1 MQVPDGGRS
10 RVLRARGV
18 HYPAERRINVGTPSR
33 SQLLQWVS
41 QVLGAPATVGAVESN
56 ATGSHPY
63 GQNSKNQA
71 ICQAQE
77 QGEIEEQDEEAR
89 AEIGCPIEEGRDH
102 GEEESRQARSGNET
116 KEAASGPQGHDETQ
130 DDSETQSRSNGCAGP
145 DPDAGPDSRHEFDSR
160 TRTGTGGQSGA
171 GTSSGILC
179 DDRKRRD
186 GPADGHGRMN
196 DSAPT
201 GLPIR

>member
-1 MQVPDGGRS
+1 MGLASSRRARYCRGGR
-10 RVLRARGV
+10 
-18 HYPAERRINVGTPSR
+18 T
-33 SQLLQWVS
+33 
-41 QVLGAPATVGAVESN
+41 N

-89 AEIGCPIEEGRDH
+89 AEIGGPIEEGRDQ
-102 GEEESRQARSGNET
+102 GEEESRRQAHSGTNDEAR
-116 KEAASGPQGHDETQ
+116 EAASGPQGRGETQ
-130 DDSETQSRSNGCAGP
+130 DDSKTQGRGDGCAGP
-145 DPDAGPDSRHEFDSR
+145 ATDAGPDSCHDFDGR

-171 GTSSGILC
+171 GPRSGTLC

-201 GLPIR
+201 GLPIRS